1 MLFRLTGRSLQA
13 ARRSLAL
20 QRAASTVPQSM
31 NNVPSIPEGIE
42 SDPQLEGLG
51 YPQIPGVSRQLRPAK
66 KGWWDE
72 QER

>member
-1 MLFRLTGRSLQA
+1 M
-13 ARRSLAL
+13 
-20 QRAASTVPQSM
+20 VPQSM